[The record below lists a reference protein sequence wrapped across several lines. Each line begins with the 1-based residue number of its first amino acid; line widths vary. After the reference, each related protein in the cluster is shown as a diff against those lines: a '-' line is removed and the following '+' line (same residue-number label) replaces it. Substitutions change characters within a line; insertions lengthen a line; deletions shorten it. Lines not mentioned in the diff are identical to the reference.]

1 VQAEDGIRDRLVTG
15 VQTCA
20 LPIYPAHESLRVAL
34 GLSRVAASV
43 DFTGEGRTDDP
54 FGHGTH
60 VASLAAGSGQP
71 SGGAYTGVAP
81 RAKIVNL
88 RVLDSHGTGTTSSL
102 LAALDWV
109 LQNHA
114 LYNVRVV
121 NLSLGTAALDDYA
134 EDPAC

>member
-60 VASLAAGSGQP
+60 VASLAAGAGQP

-81 RAKIVNL
+81 RAKRSEER
-88 RVLDSHGTGTTSSL
+88 RVGKESRDQKARDGAKNT
-102 LAALDWV
+102 
-109 LQNHA
+109 
-114 LYNVRVV
+114 
-121 NLSLGTAALDDYA
+121 
-134 EDPAC
+134 